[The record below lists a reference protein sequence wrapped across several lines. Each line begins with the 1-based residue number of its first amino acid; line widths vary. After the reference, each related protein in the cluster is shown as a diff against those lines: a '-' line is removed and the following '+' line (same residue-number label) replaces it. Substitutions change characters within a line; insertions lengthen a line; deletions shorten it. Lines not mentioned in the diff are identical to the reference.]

1 MADGRRRILDA
12 ARTLFGRHGF
22 DRTTVRDIAEVADVD
37 KALVFY
43 HFDTKEELFTT
54 ILQEYFDAHHDA
66 LHHAWQA
73 SGSLRER
80 LHRVV
85 DAYVDFIVE
94 HHAWPRLIQQI
105 SSTRHSTFFPVVQQ
119 GFVPVIRWAEAALAE
134 VTDDSGPR
142 SAYHVYQTMAGA
154 IVHHFT
160 HAPIFAAI
168 WDETPFSSHH
178 LEERRA
184 HLHWL
189 VDTLLDALQT
199 PQ

>member
-1 MADGRRRILDA
+1 MADGRRRILSS
-12 ARTLFGRHGF
+12 ARRLFGRRGF
-22 DRTTVRDIAEVADVD
+22 DRTSVRDIAADADVD

-43 HFDTKEELFTT
+43 HFHTKEELFATV
-54 ILQEYFDAHHDA
+54 LGEYFDAHHEA
-66 LHHAWQA
+66 LRKAWQT
-73 SGSLRER
+73 SGDLRRR
-80 LHRVV
+80 LHGVV

-105 SSTRHSTFFPVVQQ
+105 SSTRHSAFFPIVQQ
-119 GFVPVIRWAEAALAE
+119 GFVPVIRWAEQALGE
-134 VTDDSGPR
+134 VADEAGPR

-160 HAPIFAAI
+160 HAPILASI

-178 LEERRA
+178 LEERRQ

-189 VDTLLDALQT
+189 VDTLLDALDD
-199 PQ
+199 